1 MSKEVRWK
9 LRFANFEK
17 AFNRLINAI
26 KQVENDSDNELLQA
40 GLVQTY
46 EFTFELAWKTLKDY
60 LEEEGYDVS
69 SPRKT
74 IKQAFQSGYIKD
86 GDIWIK
92 SLDDR
97 NIIAHVYDEAVAN
110 EVSAD
115 IQGKYQFMLRDLYH
129 FLKKEL

>member
-1 MSKEVRWK
+1 MEERWK

-17 AFNRLINAI
+17 AFNRLVNAT
-26 KQVENDSDNELLQA
+26 KQIENDPDNELLQA

-60 LEEEGYDVS
+60 LEEEGYDVP
-69 SPRKT
+69 SPRET

-86 GDIWIK
+86 GNLWIK
-92 SLDDR
+92 ALNSR
-97 NIIAHVYDEAVAN
+97 NEIAHIYNEAVAD

-115 IQGKYQFMLRDLYH
+115 IQEKYQFMLRDLYH